1 MEDKEI
7 LHAGKRSHSLFK
19 PTKKAYSQK
28 DRQIDK
34 PWSREFPGEESSVVG
49 SVSNGQLPLCLPFI
63 PSVMLHLQGDGVL
76 DDAMSATAGE
86 LEWMFVKAWAS
97 GFCFFIA
104 RSSRPLLTALWLKL
118 SSRLLLQ
125 QLLTSEIQFSS

>member
-1 MEDKEI
+1 M
-7 LHAGKRSHSLFK
+7 
-19 PTKKAYSQK
+19 
-28 DRQIDK
+28 
-34 PWSREFPGEESSVVG
+34 VG

-63 PSVMLHLQGDGVL
+63 PSVMLHLQGNGVL

-118 SSRLLLQ
+118 SSRLLLH